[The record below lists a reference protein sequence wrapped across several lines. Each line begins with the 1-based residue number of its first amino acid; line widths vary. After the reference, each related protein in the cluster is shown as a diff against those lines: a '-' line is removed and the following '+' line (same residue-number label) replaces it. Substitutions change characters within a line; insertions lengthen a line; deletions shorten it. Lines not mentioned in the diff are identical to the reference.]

1 MQPSLSPGFPRSSAE
16 SFLIPQV
23 LQPERSPFPL
33 MLKEPWAEALGRPVT
48 PTFPPWNIF
57 LRRSLSSGSMH
68 PATGTGSSLISQNMA
83 RTRKKLFQEGLGMA
97 GGNYIAE
104 EKSVLWA
111 RRPPALWAARWTPLA
126 SPEGTLWSGL
136 LPCGWDQPTI

>member
-1 MQPSLSPGFPRSSAE
+1 
-16 SFLIPQV
+16 
-23 LQPERSPFPL
+23 
-33 MLKEPWAEALGRPVT
+33 
-48 PTFPPWNIF
+48 
-57 LRRSLSSGSMH
+57 
-68 PATGTGSSLISQNMA
+68 
-83 RTRKKLFQEGLGMA
+83 MA

>member
-1 MQPSLSPGFPRSSAE
+1 M
-16 SFLIPQV
+16 
-23 LQPERSPFPL
+23 
-33 MLKEPWAEALGRPVT
+33 
-48 PTFPPWNIF
+48 
-57 LRRSLSSGSMH
+57 SSGSMH